1 MGVPLP
7 STPLSALTLVALDTE
22 TTGLDTSIA
31 RLVQI
36 GAVRLTHAGETS
48 DEEFTT
54 LVDPG
59 VPIPPASTEIH
70 GIADGDVRNAPNP
83 KESLE
88 KLARFLGDAVIVGH
102 TIGFDLEVLRQEAAR
117 HGVPWRTPAALDIRP
132 MAQSVLPGAPGYDL
146 DGLCAHLGIDISNRH
161 SALGDAIAAAD
172 VLHVLLPKLRERGIR
187 TLAETHALCRRVW
200 EREGAATQT
209 TGSDAPSE
217 APAPARID
225 SYPYR
230 KRVSE
235 VMSAPPV
242 ILAAD
247 QPLRAALNTLIDKAI
262 SSVFVKDV
270 TTDWGILTERD
281 ILRAL
286 HDNGP
291 DALDQP
297 VGKFSSSPLAS
308 VSPQDL
314 VYRAIGRMD
323 RLGVRHLGVADES
336 GDLVGAVTT
345 RNLLRHRASSAMVL
359 GDEIAGSGAIA
370 DLAGVWGK
378 VPAMARQ
385 LSDEGVDA
393 RMTAAVISTEIQAL
407 TRRVAQLG
415 EKRLLQD
422 GHGAPPASYAILVL
436 GSAGRGES
444 LLAAD
449 QDNALV
455 FDPAGID
462 EHKADK
468 YFALLGHHI
477 ADGLDRIGIPY
488 CNGGVMAREADWRKS
503 LPAWEES
510 VEGWIG
516 KQRPEDLLNVD
527 IFFDGAVVHG
537 DRKLG
542 EVPRLF
548 ALEKSREVRSF
559 QVALSQTMRDW
570 QSPLTMFGGFRTG
583 TDDRVDLKA
592 GGLMPIFSAARI
604 LAIRAGSTA
613 LATPDRLQAASDAGL
628 ASEVQL
634 SELID
639 AHQIILDAMLRQQL
653 EDSEAGIP
661 LGPRVA
667 IGPLSK
673 PIKSDLRDALKQ
685 VPGAID
691 LVREGTL

>member
-36 GAVRLTHAGETS
+36 GAIRLTHSGEPS
-48 DEEFTT
+48 DEKFTT
-54 LVDPG
+54 LVNPG
-59 VPIPPASTEIH
+59 VPIPPASTKIH
-70 GIADGDVRNAPNP
+70 GITDDNVCDAPDP

-88 KLARFLGDAVIVGH
+88 KLATFLGDAVIVGH
-102 TIGFDLEVLRQEAAR
+102 TVGFDLEVLRQEATR
-117 HGVPWRTPAALDIRP
+117 HGVPWQTPAALDIRP
-132 MAQSVLPGAPGYDL
+132 MAQSVLPGASGYDL
-146 DGLCAHLGIDISNRH
+146 DGLCAHLGIQISNRH
-161 SALGDAIAAAD
+161 SALGDAIAAAN
-172 VLHVLLPKLRERGIR
+172 VLQVLLPKLRERGIR

-200 EREGAATQT
+200 EREGTAPQT
-209 TGSDAPSE
+209 IGQAVPSE
-217 APAPARID
+217 AAAPARID

-230 KRVSE
+230 NRVSE

-262 SSVFVKDV
+262 SSVFVRD
-270 TTDWGILTERD
+270 TTADWGILTERD
-281 ILRAL
+281 VLRAL
-286 HDNGP
+286 HDTGP

-297 VGKFSSSPLAS
+297 IGKFSSRPLAS
-308 VSPQDL
+308 VSPHDL

-323 RLGVRHLGVADES
+323 RLGIRHLGVEEENGA
-336 GDLVGAVTT
+336 LVGAVTT

-359 GDEIAGSGAIA
+359 GDEIAGSSTIA

-385 LSDEGVDA
+385 LSDESVDA

-407 TRRVAQLG
+407 TRRVAELG
-415 EKRLLQD
+415 EEKLIQD
-422 GHGAPPASYAILVL
+422 GYGAPPAPYAVLVL

-455 FDPAGID
+455 FDPAGTD
-462 EHKADK
+462 VDKSDK
-468 YFALLGHHI
+468 YFASLGAHI
-477 ADGLDRIGIPY
+477 ADGLDSIGIPY
-488 CNGGVMAREADWRKS
+488 CNGGVMAREIEWRKS
-503 LPAWEES
+503 LPAWEET

-527 IFFDGAVVHG
+527 IFFDGVVVHG
-537 DRKLG
+537 DKDLG
-542 EVPRLF
+542 ETPRLI
-548 ALEKSREVRSF
+548 ALEKAREVRSF

-583 TDDRVDLKA
+583 SDDRVDLKA

-604 LAIRAGSTA
+604 LAIRAGSSA
-613 LATPDRLQAASDAGL
+613 HATPERLQAASDAGL
-628 ASEVQL
+628 ASETQL
-634 SELID
+634 SDLND
-639 AHQIILDAMLRQQL
+639 AHRVILDAMLRQQF
-653 EDSEAGIP
+653 EDADAGIP

-667 IGPLSK
+667 IGPITKSA
-673 PIKSDLRDALKQ
+673 KSDLRDALKQ